1 MAKTKKLKID
11 RAAVEAAKE
20 MVRMPNTNWDEPRR
34 RDEVLA
40 VARNYL
46 ALVEHLKA

>member
-1 MAKTKKLKID
+1 MAAKKFKVD

-46 ALVEHLKA
+46 KLVESLKA

>member
-1 MAKTKKLKID
+1 MPKKKPKID
-11 RAAVEAAKE
+11 TAAVEAAKE
-20 MVRMPNTNWDEPRR
+20 MVAYPNTHWDRPNR

-46 ALVEHLKA
+46 ALVELLKR